1 MITKSNLIKYILKES
16 GDFAQYLKSSDVN
29 VKQEDNYTTLAELAR
44 YILKSFKAKEADKL
58 RESFRIIDDVLDK
71 GDAYVKEAITI
82 GLLETLQNNISWEK
96 NIKQE
101 EFLPYLPK
109 TLKEKWG
116 QIIDFWENK

>member
-1 MITKSNLIKYILKES
+1 M
-16 GDFAQYLKSSDVN
+16 
-29 VKQEDNYTTLAELAR
+29 KQEDNYTTLAELAR
-44 YILKSFKAKEADKL
+44 YILKSFKEKETDKL
-58 RESFRIIDDVLDK
+58 RESFRVIDDIFNE

-101 EFLPYLPK
+101 EFSPYLPK
-109 TLKEKWG
+109 TLKEKWD

>member
-1 MITKSNLIKYILKES
+1 MITESNLIKYILKES
-16 GDFAQYLKSSDVN
+16 DDFAQYLKSSDVN

-44 YILKSFKAKEADKL
+44 YILKSFKEKETDKL
-58 RESFRIIDDVLDK
+58 RESFRVIDDIFNE

-101 EFLPYLPK
+101 EFSPYLPK
-109 TLKEKWG
+109 TLKEKWD